1 MSYLSFFSGLCQLL
15 LYHSARVPVAMVR
28 GSRCAMIMMCRCRM
42 QSAVQVETNFKTRN
56 RYMYRGPCRIQIFTF
71 SLLNGRKREISM
83 THRGVCRMQHSVE
96 FGFHVSRILNFG
108 GRMNWGRARA
118 DFGFLLFG
126 FGKKMW
132 TMAIDL
138 AS

>member
-1 MSYLSFFSGLCQLL
+1 M
-15 LYHSARVPVAMVR
+15 P
-28 GSRCAMIMMCRCRM
+28 
-42 QSAVQVETNFKTRN
+42 
-56 RYMYRGPCRIQIFTF
+56 
-71 SLLNGRKREISM
+71 
-83 THRGVCRMQHSVE
+83 HSVE
-96 FGFHVSRILNFG
+96 FGFHVSRILIG